1 MNRKKALETLEIQ
14 NNNPTEIRYKKSISK
29 IINETPS

>member
-14 NNNPTEIRYKKSISK
+14 NNNPTESDIKKHTA
-29 IINETPS
+29 NYQ